1 MTEGERKRLFSGLF
15 VGWLAAILLV
25 AVVGTL
31 FAKSLA
37 R

>member
-15 VGWLAAILLV
+15 IGWLAAIILV
-25 AVVGTL
+25 AVSGTL
-31 FAKSLA
+31 FANSLA